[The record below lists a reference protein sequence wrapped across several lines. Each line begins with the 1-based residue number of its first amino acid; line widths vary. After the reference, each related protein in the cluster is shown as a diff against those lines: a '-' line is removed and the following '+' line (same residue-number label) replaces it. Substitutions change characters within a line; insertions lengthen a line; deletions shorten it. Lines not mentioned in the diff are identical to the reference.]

1 MNAALQDRFERTAK
15 KIARLA
21 KHDSQDEY
29 IQDRKAKTRQS
40 IQDIRK
46 KTPATGRRNRTPG
59 TGHLGKETRKGLKGQ
74 DSQGRTTGAGH
85 RG

>member
-1 MNAALQDRFERTAK
+1 MQDRFDRTAK

-40 IQDIRK
+40 IQDIRNK
-46 KTPATGRRNRTPG
+46 TPG
-59 TGHLGKETRKGLKGQ
+59 TGHPGQ
-74 DSQGRTTGAGH
+74 DTRERKPGDY
-85 RG
+85 